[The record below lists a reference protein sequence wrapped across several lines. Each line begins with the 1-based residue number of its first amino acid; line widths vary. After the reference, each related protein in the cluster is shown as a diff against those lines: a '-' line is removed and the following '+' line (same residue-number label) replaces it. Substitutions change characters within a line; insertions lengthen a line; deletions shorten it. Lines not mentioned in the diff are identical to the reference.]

1 MTDETRQE
9 VIKALAFGMDD
20 EEVANFAEVTLDEL
34 VSFKLDN
41 AEEIEARRKEA
52 EEFGV

>member
-1 MTDETRQE
+1 MNDDTRQE

-20 EEVANFAEVTLDEL
+20 ESVANFAEITVEEV

-41 AEEIEARRKEA
+41 AAEIEARRREA
-52 EEFGV
+52 EEFGL